1 MLLGTIGN
9 TTTSIYKDYN
19 LNGYLLTAQFHATG
33 QFELPHKSMAIL
45 GNTNL
50 KTMKSVKPNLMFL
63 YPLKRLETLGVFPDV
78 CSGYGHTT
86 FRSW

>member
-1 MLLGTIGN
+1 
-9 TTTSIYKDYN
+9 
-19 LNGYLLTAQFHATG
+19 
-33 QFELPHKSMAIL
+33 MAIF

-63 YPLKRLETLGVFPDV
+63 HPLKRLEILRVFPDV

-86 FRSW
+86 FRRNREMSPNFAPDIKQI